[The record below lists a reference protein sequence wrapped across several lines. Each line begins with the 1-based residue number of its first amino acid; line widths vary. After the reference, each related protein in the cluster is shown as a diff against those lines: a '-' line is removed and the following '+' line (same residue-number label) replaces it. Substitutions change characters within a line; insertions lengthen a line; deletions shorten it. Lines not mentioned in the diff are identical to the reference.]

1 MLASRNS
8 NFLNVNAVAITYST
22 LTGNTKISVS
32 SIAASSIVGS
42 TINANTVLYSTMTGS
57 SIITSTITATSL
69 IYSSITGST
78 LIGSSINGVA
88 LGIGQTFLS
97 TIGSTISI
105 ATTVPQYQADISGTT
120 RTTVMQYQDNTAV
133 ASGQLPLDYNTFGQ
147 SLIPSAA
154 CNALWSSVA
163 MSANGQI
170 QVACVNGGALWYSS
184 SYGNQWTQ
192 SVTSGTTSNV
202 WTKVACSSSGQYAL
216 ACAHNGYIWYSTNYG
231 VTWTQSGSSILAW
244 FSLAISGSGQYGC
257 AVVYNGAI
265 WYTSNYGQTWTQST
279 TSGTTAVTWYGVTM
293 SVSGQ
298 YVYACITSGFIW
310 YSTNFGQTWTQ
321 TASNL
326 GWSAISTSASGQY
339 VCASIM
345 QGSIWY
351 STNYGITW
359 TSSNASSNTWYSL
372 AMSASGQ
379 YQLATTFSPVF
390 TSTAPIT
397 SALLFNYRFNIND
410 FQNGNTLNY
419 ATGLYDAG
427 LMNSASITNASFKTG
442 SGSLVLN
449 GSHNQHVQLPA
460 FTMTGSITGLTFCC
474 WINFNTSP
482 ALYSRIFDLSQA
494 IKNGA
499 GNITGSGT
507 AFTILISLI
516 SNTLSFE
523 LAGTTSSGTTYGG
536 RNTTPYTAATGIWT
550 HVAWVMSSSA
560 WTIYINGSQVTPTV
574 TTAVTTYLPPTSYN
588 NGIYPFFFIGRS
600 SWSADPYS
608 TGRFNDF
615 RMYTSALNS
624 INIGIIY
631 NSNNGQIG
639 SMVQSSNFGATWT
652 AVTGTHANTSGLAL
666 SSTGEYITASTG
678 NAGILT
684 SQTSTASIAV
694 SQNTVVAGNTSVS
707 GQVQYAD
714 NSAQVAGP
722 TMDYSSFG
730 QSWTINNTS
739 ANTITPLVAVSA
751 TGQYQTAT
759 NVPVPIGVTDNTP
772 IVTPLPLSVMSGL
785 QMWYDAA
792 DPNGTGVTPSAGA
805 ITTWIDKSG
814 NGRHAPVTGTF
825 TVILN
830 TMNGLPV
837 VSMTNPLAQL
847 ATSYAS
853 VSVNGPT
860 VFPAYFNVLSVYRV
874 ITNMTYSTPWTY
886 TRSDMLG
893 YPIDQYLS
901 TRYIN
906 SGGSGSTYTISAAN
920 GTVLVSQ
927 LFNPNYVEYLNGSTT
942 AAYTAGGPN
951 TEATSFVIG
960 SRPDTV
966 TSFSGYICEILV
978 YNTQMSSANQYIL
991 EGYLAWKWGI
1001 QANLPTTHPY
1011 FYTNVN
1017 TIPRNI
1023 PTNSLQLW
1031 LDAST
1036 LGLANGAPVTT
1047 WSTSGGTPYTF
1058 TSSTATYRTN
1068 TQNGLGVVS
1077 FPAASTGGSI
1087 ANFTLAQTQTI
1098 FMVTYAVNQTASAIF
1113 LEHGTDPSPGFLL
1126 WTGGIENYVIN
1137 SGTRVAVNGGNITT
1151 ENTWRIIQ
1159 GINPDPANSNQLSF
1173 YVNGALSATTTTSQL
1188 GSRTVTDTLNINV
1201 RVTNASY
1208 LAELIIYNAA
1218 LLPAQRQQVEGYLA
1232 WKWGIR
1238 TSLPAS
1244 HPYYFAAPAN
1254 LMVSANYGQSW
1265 SIPSISSSPSFN
1277 WSATAMSASGQYQ
1290 VASVT
1295 SGTIYYSTTAGTT
1308 WVPSG
1313 FTPLIVVPLTWTS
1326 IAVSASGQY
1335 MSACASGASIW
1346 YSNTYGQS
1354 WISSGVTSLT
1364 WTSIAISAS
1373 GQYQYACHSSSGG
1386 AIYVSTTY
1394 GRSWML
1400 MPNTAFGTNVAI
1412 ACSASG
1418 QYVYVA
1424 SSTTGIYWSM
1434 NYGQAWSNTFV
1445 GSNGSSAIAWS
1456 AIKCSAS
1463 GQYLIATDGAS
1474 SGLVYFSTNYGE
1486 NWSSIPGT
1494 TFQGPNQRTSL
1505 SMSQHG
1511 QYILIGAAGNI
1522 YQSITG
1528 GSVVAPSFV
1537 AANPSFSVLPGGII
1551 MQAGSFNLPTPS
1563 GTNNTS
1569 TAITFPRAF
1578 SNAVVSVVVSLMDV
1592 GAGSATVTTGAMPQ
1606 TITLSGFSY
1615 ATRYNAGSTQ
1625 LSGYGIQCYWTAVGY

>member
-57 SIITSTITATSL
+57 SIITSTITATNL
-69 IYSSITGST
+69 NYSSITGST

-216 ACAHNGYIWYSTNYG
+216 ACTHNGYIWYSTNYG
-231 VTWTQSGSSILAW
+231 VTWTQSGSSVLAW

-298 YVYACITSGFIW
+298 YVYACINSGFIW

-339 VCASIM
+339 VCASIIL
-345 QGSIWY
+345 GSIWY

-359 TSSNASSNTWYSL
+359 TQSNASANSWYSL

-390 TSTAPIT
+390 TGTTPIT

-427 LMNSASITNASFKTG
+427 LMNSASITSASFKTG

-523 LAGTTSSGTTYGG
+523 IAGTTSSGTTYGG
-536 RNTTPYTAATGIWT
+536 RNTTPYTASTGTWT

-600 SWSADPYS
+600 SWSTDPYS

-615 RMYTSALNS
+615 RMYTSALND

-631 NSNNGQIG
+631 NSGNGQIG

-666 SSTGEYITASTG
+666 SSTGEYITTSTG

-714 NSAQVAGP
+714 NSIQVAGP

-759 NVPVPIGVTDNTP
+759 NVPVPLGVTDNTP
-772 IVTPLPLSVMSGL
+772 TITPLPLSVMSGL

-814 NGRHAPVTGTF
+814 NGRHASVTGTF

-830 TMNGLPV
+830 AINGLPV
-837 VSMTNPLAQL
+837 VSMTNPQSA
-847 ATSYAS
+847 AANYALT
-853 VSVNGPT
+853 SVNGPT
-860 VFPAYFNVLSVYRV
+860 VFPVYFNVLAVYKMV
-874 ITNMTYSTPWTY
+874 SSTTYPAPWTY
-886 TRSDMLG
+886 TFENSQG
-893 YPIDQYLS
+893 QPIDQYGAS
-901 TRYIN
+901 RFI
-906 SGGSGSTYTISAAN
+906 SGAGSSSYTIGATTN
-920 GTVLVSQ
+920 TVLVSQ
-927 LFNPNYVEYLNGSTT
+927 LFNPTYVEYLNGSTT
-942 AAYTAGGPN
+942 ASYTGGFAN
-951 TEATSFVIG
+951 TQATQFSIAT
-960 SRPDTV
+960 RATDRV
-966 TSFSGYICEILV
+966 TSFYGYICEILV

-1001 QANLPTTHPY
+1001 QGNLPTTHPY

-1036 LGLANGAPVTT
+1036 LGLANGAAVTS

-1058 TSSTATYRTN
+1058 TSSAATYITN
-1068 TQNGLGVVS
+1068 AQNGLGVVS

-1098 FMVTYAVNQTASAIF
+1098 FMVTYAVNQTVSAIF

-1201 RVTNASY
+1201 RVNSASY
-1208 LAELIIYNAA
+1208 LAELIIYNTA

-1277 WSATAMSASGQYQ
+1277 WSAIGMSASGQYQ

-1313 FTPLIVVPLTWTS
+1313 VTSLAWTS

-1335 MSACASGASIW
+1335 MSACASGVSGASIW

-1354 WISSGVTSLT
+1354 WISSGVATNS
-1364 WTSIAISAS
+1364 WTSIAVSAS

-1400 MPNTAFGTNVAI
+1400 IPNTAFGTNVAI

-1474 SGLVYFSTNYGE
+1474 NGLVYFSSNYGE

-1505 SMSQHG
+1505 SMSHHG

-1569 TAITFPRAF
+1569 TAVTFPRAF

-1592 GAGSATVTTGAMPQ
+1592 GAGSATVTTGAMPRN
-1606 TITLSGFSY
+1606 ITLSGFSY
-1615 ATRYNAGSTQ
+1615 DTKYNAAGSPQ
-1625 LSGYGIQCYWTAVGY
+1625 LASYNIHCYWTAVGY